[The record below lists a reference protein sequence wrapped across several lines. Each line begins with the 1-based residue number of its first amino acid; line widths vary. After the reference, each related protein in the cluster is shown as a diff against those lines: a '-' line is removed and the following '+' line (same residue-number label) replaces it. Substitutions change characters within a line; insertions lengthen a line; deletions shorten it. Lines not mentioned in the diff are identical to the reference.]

1 MAGLPRAIIH
11 RAKELLQE
19 YSNSQTGD
27 IPEVNLDVKPQMD
40 LFSEKEKALQKELS
54 ELEVNDMTPLDALS
68 KLNELKKK
76 HGL

>member
-1 MAGLPRAIIH
+1 M
-11 RAKELLQE
+11 
-19 YSNSQTGD
+19 
-27 IPEVNLDVKPQMD
+27 DVKPQMD

>member
-1 MAGLPRAIIH
+1 
-11 RAKELLQE
+11 
-19 YSNSQTGD
+19 
-27 IPEVNLDVKPQMD
+27 MD

-54 ELEVNDMTPLDALS
+54 ELEVNDMTPLVALS

>member
-1 MAGLPRAIIH
+1 M
-11 RAKELLQE
+11 QE
-19 YSNSQTGD
+19 HCNSETGY
-27 IPEVNLDVKPQMD
+27 IPEVNLDIKPQMD

-68 KLNELKKK
+68 KLSELKKK